1 MMTGRTDKAMS
12 TLERIA
18 RENGKPMPLGRLVLD
33 RVYPTSKGKLIDLLS
48 KDMYK
53 TSVLLWLVW

>member
-1 MMTGRTDKAMS
+1 MMTGRTDKALG
-12 TLERIA
+12 TLQRIA
-18 RENGKPMPLGRLVLD
+18 RENGKPMPLGRLVTD
-33 RVYPTSKGKLIDLLS
+33 RVYPTCKGKLIDLLN

>member
-1 MMTGRTDKAMS
+1 MMNGHTDKALA

-18 RENGKPMPLGRLVLD
+18 RENGKPMPLGRLVMD
-33 RVYPTSKGKLIDLLS
+33 RVYPTSRGRLTDLLN